1 MVNFF
6 HLSLPELISYLEA
19 KGHKSFRAKQL
30 WKWVYQK
37 SILNIETMS
46 DLSQDFRSE
55 LPKYFSWDL
64 PKILKHWLSK
74 DGTLKFLLSTSD
86 GFQFESV
93 LIPSKGRL
101 TICIS
106 SEVGCNLAC
115 DFCFTG
121 KQKLKRRLVTSEI
134 VGQVFLLRQ
143 FLFARPEILYDLL
156 KLTGQKLFVDAP
168 GQPKNQKLWL
178 EKNKA
183 KNPDFLKDIVQWQ
196 ATLHAHAPIGNIV
209 FMGMGEPLDN
219 EDNVF
224 NSISILK
231 EQLGF
236 NYSGKKITLSTVGLV
251 DKIPLVTKSGVRLAV
266 SLNASNDKI
275 RSSIM
280 PINKKWNIEALLN
293 ACYDYVKKTGELVTF
308 EYVLLEG
315 ITDSVASAEELYTLT
330 KRVPCKINLIPFNPH
345 PGSIYQTP
353 SSPVIDKFHQV
364 LYKKGVQVLLR
375 RRMGSDIYAAC
386 GQLTSL
392 NTEMADLSRV

>member
-1 MVNFF
+1 MINFF
-6 HLSLPELISYLEA
+6 NLSLSELIFYLES

-37 SILNIETMS
+37 SILNIQEMS

-55 LPKYFSWDL
+55 LPEYFSWKL
-64 PKILKHWLSK
+64 PKILKYWLSK
-74 DGTLKFLLSTSD
+74 DGTLKFLLSTSE

-101 TICIS
+101 TICVS

-121 KQKLKRRLVTSEI
+121 KQKLKKRLVTSEI

-168 GQPKNQKLWL
+168 GQPKDQKIWL
-178 EKNKA
+178 EENKS

-196 ATLHAHAPIGNIV
+196 ASLHAHAPIGNIV

-219 EDNVF
+219 ENNVF

-236 NYSGKKITLSTVGLV
+236 NYSGKKITLSTAGLV

-266 SLNASNDKI
+266 SLNASNNEI

-280 PINKKWNIEALLN
+280 PINNKWNIEALLN
-293 ACYDYVKKTGELVTF
+293 SCYEYVQKTGELVTF
-308 EYVLLEG
+308 EYVLLKG
-315 ITDSVASAEELYTLT
+315 ITDSVESAEELYALT

-345 PGSIYQTP
+345 PGSVYETP
-353 SSPVIDKFHQV
+353 SQSVIDKFHQT
-364 LYKKGVQVLLR
+364 LYKKGAQVLLR

-392 NTEMADLSRV
+392 NGEMT

>member
-6 HLSLPELISYLEA
+6 NLSLTELVSYLES
-19 KGHKSFRAKQL
+19 KGHKSFRARQL

-37 SILNIETMS
+37 SILNIDEMS
-46 DLSQDFRSE
+46 DLSKDFKLK
-55 LPKYFSWDL
+55 LPEYFSWHL

-74 DGTLKFLLSTSD
+74 DGTLKFLLSTDD
-86 GFQFESV
+86 GLQFESV
-93 LIPSKGRL
+93 LIPSRGRL
-101 TICIS
+101 TICVS

-168 GQPKNQKLWL
+168 GQPKNQKIWL
-178 EKNKA
+178 EQNKSN
-183 KNPDFLKDIVQWQ
+183 NPDFLKDIVQWQ
-196 ATLHAHAPIGNIV
+196 ANLHAHAPTNNIV

-224 NSISILK
+224 KSILILK

-236 NYSGKKITLSTVGLV
+236 NYSGKKITLSTAGLV
-251 DKIPLVTKSGVRLAV
+251 DKIPLVAKSGVRLAV

-293 ACYDYVKKTGELVTF
+293 SCSEYVKKTGELVTF
-308 EYVLLEG
+308 EYVLLKG
-315 ITDSVASAEELYTLT
+315 ITDSVESADQLYSLT

-345 PGSIYQTP
+345 PGSSYKTP
-353 SSPVIDKFHQV
+353 SQSSIDKFHQR
-364 LYKKGVQVLLR
+364 LYKKGAQVLLR
-375 RRMGSDIYAAC
+375 RKMGSDIYAAC

-392 NTEMADLSRV
+392 NNQME

>member
-1 MVNFF
+1 MPNFF
-6 HLSLPELISYLEA
+6 DLTLPQLTAYLEA
-19 KGHKSFRAKQL
+19 KGHKAFRSKQL

-37 SILNIETMS
+37 SIVNTQEMS
-46 DLSQDFRSE
+46 DLSQGFQAQIPE
-55 LPKYFSWDL
+55 YFSWHL
-64 PKILKHWLSK
+64 PKIVKHWLSK
-74 DGTLKFLLSTSD
+74 DGTLKFLLNTSD
-86 GFQFESV
+86 GLPFESV

-101 TICIS
+101 TICLS

-121 KQKLKRRLVTSEI
+121 KQKLKRRLKVSEI

-178 EKNKA
+178 EENKA
-183 KNPDFLKDIVQWQ
+183 KNLEDIIPWQ
-196 ATLHAHAPIGNIV
+196 ASLHAHAPIGNIV

-219 EDNVF
+219 EENVF

-251 DKIPLVTKSGVRLAV
+251 DKIPLVVKAGVRLAV
-266 SLNASNDKI
+266 SLNASNDNI
-275 RSSIM
+275 RTSIM
-280 PINKKWNIEALLN
+280 PINKKWNIETLLN
-293 ACYDYVKKTGELVTF
+293 ACNDYVKKTGELVTF
-308 EYVLLEG
+308 EYVLLKG
-315 ITDSVASAEELYTLT
+315 ITDSLESAEELYALT

-345 PGSIYQTP
+345 PGSNYETP
-353 SSPVIDKFHQV
+353 SASAVDKFHQA
-364 LYKKGVQVLLR
+364 LYKKGAQVLLR

-392 NTEMADLSRV
+392 NENMH